1 MKKVLLLVALLT
13 IVKISNAQQND
24 SLRLSVVDFLQK
36 VKNFHPVAKAAAL
49 QVPKAN
55 AELLMAKGAF
65 DPTVE
70 FVADRKTFDGKNY
83 YFYNTSSIKQP
94 LPVGDI
100 KTGIEYN
107 GGELKNPEVTTGRSS
122 FAGVELPVAKGLLLD
137 KRRAALQQA
146 RIAVNAGA
154 VEQRMMINDV
164 LLDAITAYYEWAAA
178 DALVDIFNIYA
189 QISYERLQGI
199 KTLFVNGDKPQM
211 DTLEAFAQYQ
221 SFEQLK
227 LDALVKKASAIY
239 ELDNYL
245 WDANSQPQG
254 LLAQIKPQENWMEIA
269 LNWQTL
275 EALQMTARQQNPSLQ
290 QYDFKLRSLEIER
303 RLKFQELL
311 PTVNLKANLLS
322 KGYNILQNPNAAFY
336 QNNYKW
342 GLEVK
347 VPLFFR
353 QGRGAYKMA
362 KLKIQETD
370 FFFQQKILSVQNKLA
385 DYYNQA
391 NQYLAQQNIVNGNV
405 NNYRQL
411 LQSENLRFANG
422 ESSVFVINARETKL
436 IEALQKS
443 IEVNVKMRKAY
454 YSLYWL
460 IGNTEEAV
468 QP

>member
-1 MKKVLLLVALLT
+1 MKRVLLLVTLLT
-13 IVKISNAQQND
+13 IVKILNAQQSD
-24 SLRLSVVDFLQK
+24 SLRLSVVDFIQK
-36 VKNFHPVAKAAAL
+36 VKTYHPIAKAAAL

-65 DPTVE
+65 DPTLE

-83 YFYNTSSIKQP
+83 YFYNTSSIKVP
-94 LPVGDI
+94 LPIGDV
-100 KTGIEYN
+100 KTGIENN
-107 GGELKNPEVTTGRSS
+107 GGELKNPEFTSGRSS
-122 FAGVELPVAKGLLLD
+122 FAGVEIPVAKGLLLD

-154 VEQRMMINDV
+154 VEQRMMVNDV

-178 DALVDIFNIYA
+178 DALVEIFNDYA
-189 QISYERLQGI
+189 QVSYQRLQGI

-227 LDALVKKASAIY
+227 LDALVKRTSATY

-245 WDANSQPQG
+245 WDTNSQPQG
-254 LLAQIKPQENWMEIA
+254 LLPQIKPQDNWMEIT

-275 EALQMTARQQNPSLQ
+275 EALQTTARQQNPFLQ

-311 PTVNLKANLLS
+311 PTVNLKANLLNR
-322 KGYNILQNPNAAFY
+322 GYNILENPNAAFF

-347 VPLFFR
+347 IPLFFR
-353 QGRGAYKMA
+353 EGRGAYKMA

-370 FFFQQKILSVQNKLA
+370 FFFQQKILTVQNKLA

-391 NQYLAQQNIVNGNV
+391 NQYLAQQNIINGNV

-411 LQSENLRFANG
+411 LRSENLRFANG
-422 ESSVFVINARETKL
+422 ESSVFVINARESKL

-443 IEVNVKMRKAY
+443 IEINVKMRKAY
-454 YSLYWL
+454 YNIYWL
-460 IGNTEEAV
+460 IGNTEEGV
-468 QP
+468 Q